1 MKIKKLLIVG
11 LASVGFLA
19 TQSCTD
25 LEPELFSTILPEEL
39 KTNPELFKSQIT
51 LAYNGMV
58 GEQGYVYREGYWN
71 MQTGTTD
78 EAVAPTRGK
87 HWDDGGV
94 HQLMHKHTWTYS
106 TREVEKGWSF
116 WYDGVSKSNEFLKF
130 VKSIKGEP
138 PYDAA
143 TTALVSEA
151 KVLRAFYHYLGM
163 EIYGN
168 IPIDTGLLTTPSVV
182 QVQRANVYEWIV
194 EEINK
199 NLPYLEETHN
209 YGRFT
214 QPAAYALLARIY
226 LNAEVYKRAKVSNLK
241 GNGDNADYQLCIDAC
256 DAIIGGGYGYRL
268 ESDYSANFAINNQNS
283 KEIIFPIVFDAVW
296 APGNMFHL
304 MTQHYVGQHINNY
317 KTATWNGFC
326 TLPEFYDSYLDSDAP
341 VKITQADYVEVANL
355 ASDVYKSQLKVV
367 QLVADTTKLFK
378 EIQTAVGETKTQKEA
393 ELVNKRNELNAEK
406 GLLTNYKNLHSVKK
420 QDMAE
425 KRSYCK
431 DKRRDKTWQ
440 AGLLRNDP
448 YQVSGGF
455 LYEKAELDVD
465 LDSIKASE
473 SYNTFKGARF
483 KKFEVEKGIGH
494 HANNDFPLFRYAD
507 ILLMKAEA
515 IMRINANG
523 GTPTSQIGVDPVAL
537 VNEVRARAGADLY
550 TAGTLTFDE
559 LLAERGR
566 ELAWEG
572 TRRTDLI
579 RFDKFTNT
587 WRFKGA
593 SNPDGKQLFPS
604 GETDRYRML
613 MPIPKWV
620 IDRNPDVYTQ
630 NEGYK

>member
-39 KTNPELFKSQIT
+39 KTNPELFKSQIA

-78 EAVAPTRGK
+78 EAIAPTRGK

-130 VKSIKGEP
+130 VKSNKGEP
-138 PYDAA
+138 PYDII
-143 TTALVSEA
+143 TQSLVSEA

-199 NLPYLEETHN
+199 NLPYLEETPN

-226 LNAEVYKRAKVSNLK
+226 LNAEVYKRAKVSDPK

-256 DAIIGGGYGYRL
+256 DAIIGGGYGYQL

-283 KEIIFPIVFDAVW
+283 KEIIFPIVFDAIW

-326 TLPEFYDSYLDSDAP
+326 TLPEFYDSYLDKDAP
-341 VKITQADYVEVANL
+341 VKITQADYIELATL
-355 ASDVYKSQLKVV
+355 ASALKSGLQSDT
-367 QLVADTTKLFK
+367 VAY
-378 EIQTAVGETKTQKEA
+378 EA
-393 ELVNKRNELNAEK
+393 
-406 GLLTNYKNLHSVKK
+406 KK
-420 QDMAE
+420 SDMAT

-440 AGLLRNDP
+440 AGLLRNEP
-448 YQVSGGF
+448 YQVPGGVLF
-455 LYEKAELDVD
+455 KKAELDVD